1 MYKLGAFAEFSP
13 VTKQACVVAVLTLY
27 RTRGYDV
34 IQDVQQ
40 GIYYT
45 KKIDN
50 S

>member
-13 VTKQACVVAVLTLY
+13 VTKHTCIVVLTLC